1 MDLIISHV
9 VAMSNNQVIGVN
21 NDLPWNLKD
30 DLAHFKKYTTGKII
44 VMGRKTYESIGRPLP
59 NRVNYVISSTL
70 KDVEGISIFA
80 NLDDA
85 IESAKMHNIKQ
96 DIDNEVAIIG
106 GGYLFRDSID
116 TFNKL
121 VLTRVDCSIDGD
133 VYYPEID
140 FNSWELDSSESFL
153 KNEDNQYDF
162 SVETYRKLLL
172 LDIVSSLL
180 HILNS
185 TFFTFSILNPVICS
199 FLDLLIF
206 ISSCHSELFFSFIK
220 IL

>member
-9 VAMSNNQVIGVN
+9 VAMSNNLVIGVN
-21 NDLPWNLKD
+21 NDLPWSLKD

-70 KDVEGISIFA
+70 KDIEGVSIFTS
-80 NLDDA
+80 LEDA
-85 IESAKMHNIKQ
+85 IEAAKIYNLDQEIA
-96 DIDNEVAIIG
+96 NEIAIIG

-116 TFNKL
+116 SFNKL
-121 VLTRVDCSIDGD
+121 ILTRVDCSIDGD

-140 FNSWELDSSESFL
+140 FSNWELISSDEFL

-162 SVETYRKLLL
+162 AVETYK
-172 LDIVSSLL
+172 
-180 HILNS
+180 
-185 TFFTFSILNPVICS
+185 
-199 FLDLLIF
+199 
-206 ISSCHSELFFSFIK
+206 K
-220 IL
+220 IMTA

>member
-9 VAMSNNQVIGVN
+9 VAMSNNWVIGVN
-21 NDLPWNLKD
+21 NDLPWSLKD

-70 KDVEGISIFA
+70 KDIEGVSIFTS
-80 NLDDA
+80 LEDA
-85 IESAKMHNIKQ
+85 IEAAKIYNLDQ
-96 DIDNEVAIIG
+96 DIANEIAIIG
-106 GGYLFRDSID
+106 GGYLFRDSIHS
-116 TFNKL
+116 FNKL

-140 FNSWELDSSESFL
+140 FSNWELISSDEFL

-162 SVETYRKLLL
+162 AVETYK
-172 LDIVSSLL
+172 
-180 HILNS
+180 
-185 TFFTFSILNPVICS
+185 
-199 FLDLLIF
+199 
-206 ISSCHSELFFSFIK
+206 K
-220 IL
+220 IMTA

>member
-9 VAMSNNQVIGVN
+9 VAMSNNWVIGVN
-21 NDLPWNLKD
+21 NDLPWSLKD

-70 KDVEGISIFA
+70 KDIEGVSIFTS
-80 NLDDA
+80 LEDA
-85 IESAKMHNIKQ
+85 IEAAKIYNLDQEIA
-96 DIDNEVAIIG
+96 NEIAIIG

-116 TFNKL
+116 SFNKL
-121 VLTRVDCSIDGD
+121 ILTRVDCSIDGD

-140 FNSWELDSSESFL
+140 FSNWELISSDEFL

-162 SVETYRKLLL
+162 AVETYK
-172 LDIVSSLL
+172 
-180 HILNS
+180 
-185 TFFTFSILNPVICS
+185 
-199 FLDLLIF
+199 
-206 ISSCHSELFFSFIK
+206 K
-220 IL
+220 IMTA

>member
-9 VAMSNNQVIGVN
+9 VAMSNNWVIGVN
-21 NDLPWNLKD
+21 NDLPWSLKD

-70 KDVEGISIFA
+70 KDIEGVSIFTSLENA
-80 NLDDA
+80 IEAAKIYNLD
-85 IESAKMHNIKQ
+85 Q
-96 DIDNEVAIIG
+96 DIANEVAIIG

-116 TFNKL
+116 SFNKL
-121 VLTRVDCSIDGD
+121 ILTRVDCSIDGD

-140 FNSWELDSSESFL
+140 FSNWELISSDEFL

-162 SVETYRKLLL
+162 AVETYK
-172 LDIVSSLL
+172 
-180 HILNS
+180 
-185 TFFTFSILNPVICS
+185 
-199 FLDLLIF
+199 
-206 ISSCHSELFFSFIK
+206 K
-220 IL
+220 IMTA

>member
-9 VAMSNNQVIGVN
+9 VAMSNNWVIGVN
-21 NDLPWNLKD
+21 NDLPWSLKD

-70 KDVEGISIFA
+70 KDIEGVSIFTS
-80 NLDDA
+80 LEDA
-85 IESAKMHNIKQ
+85 IEAAKIYNLDQEIA
-96 DIDNEVAIIG
+96 NEVAIIG

-116 TFNKL
+116 SFNKL
-121 VLTRVDCSIDGD
+121 ILTRVDCSIDGD

-140 FNSWELDSSESFL
+140 FSNWELISSDEFL

-162 SVETYRKLLL
+162 AVETYK
-172 LDIVSSLL
+172 
-180 HILNS
+180 
-185 TFFTFSILNPVICS
+185 
-199 FLDLLIF
+199 
-206 ISSCHSELFFSFIK
+206 K
-220 IL
+220 IMTA